1 MSQVYFED
9 LEAGDEITPLPK
21 TPTRE
26 QIREYASLSTLRQ
39 GRFSSDDD
47 AKGEGLQGMI
57 VPGNMSMSFLS
68 QLLTDWAGPEG
79 NLVKLEVNFRRMVN
93 PGDILL
99 CKAMVTD
106 IEEINGTNQVIL
118 DAYIENQ
125 DGERPVQGIASVIL
139 PNRR

>member
-9 LEAGDEITPLPK
+9 LEPGDEVGPLPK

-26 QIREYASLSTLRQ
+26 QIREYASLSTLSQ
-39 GRFSSDDD
+39 GRFSSDED

-79 NLVKLEVNFRRMVN
+79 HVAKLEVNFRRMVN
-93 PGDILL
+93 PGDSLE
-99 CKAMVTD
+99 CKLSL
-106 IEEINGTNQVIL
+106 IHI
-118 DAYIENQ
+118 
-125 DGERPVQGIASVIL
+125 
-139 PNRR
+139 